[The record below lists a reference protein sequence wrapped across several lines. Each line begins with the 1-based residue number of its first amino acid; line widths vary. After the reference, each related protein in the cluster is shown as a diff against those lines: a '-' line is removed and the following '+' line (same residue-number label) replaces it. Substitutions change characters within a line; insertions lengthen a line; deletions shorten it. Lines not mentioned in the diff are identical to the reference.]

1 MGKIS
6 FIAMPPVEHSEIERN
21 REECKKRNIP
31 RVVDSSVKRDGRL
44 AVVGGSPSVLS
55 YLDEIRACQEV
66 WAINGACQLLAK
78 HGIESTM
85 LAMDPH
91 KIVEKWCS
99 GVKKAILC
107 DRVCPEAFDA
117 LEGSEISVFELRN
130 DVPDGVIA
138 GSSSASAAFSLGIR
152 LGWAYIDF
160 FGVDSSFEGQT
171 HVYQDEGRKEL
182 LWVECDG
189 KTYKTAPD
197 FYIQACEM
205 SHIIRELPK
214 HYRAFGDGLLQ
225 AMIRNPEH
233 DVTHV
238 SRDLYAQ
245 LKPVCL
251 SS

>member
-1 MGKIS
+1 MGKIA
-6 FIAMPPVEHSEIERN
+6 FVGIPPVPWEGILRN
-21 REECKKRNIP
+21 KEECKKRGYP
-31 RVVDSSVKRDGRL
+31 RVADSEKRGGRL

-55 YLDEIRACQEV
+55 YLDEIRACNEV

-85 LAMDPH
+85 LAMDPDQ
-91 KIVEKWCS
+91 IVEKWCS

-117 LEGSEISVFELRN
+117 LEGAEISVFELIN
-130 DVPDGVIA
+130 DAPDGVIA

-152 LGWAYIDF
+152 MGWAYIDF

-182 LWVECDG
+182 LWVECGG
-189 KTYKTAPD
+189 KEYKTAPD
-197 FYIQACEM
+197 FYLQAVEM
-205 SHIIRELPK
+205 SGIIRHLPK

-225 AMIRNPEH
+225 AMINDPEH
-233 DVTHV
+233 DITYV

-245 LKPVCL
+245 LKPAECL